1 MVVEVGD
8 PQVGDDCRVVED
20 DGCVGEFAGEG
31 GVGGEEDRDE
41 VDPQFVDQVG
51 FQALPGHGAIV
62 DADRLVAADSAGE
75 SDGGEDTVGDE
86 SEGGV
91 GVGAGVLYRVGVVSG
106 EQFVEAGFVGS
117 GDEAVQ

>member
-1 MVVEVGD
+1 M
-8 PQVGDDCRVVED
+8 
-20 DGCVGEFAGEG
+20 
-31 GVGGEEDRDE
+31 
-41 VDPQFVDQVG
+41 
-51 FQALPGHGAIV
+51 PGHGAIV